1 MEPRLL
7 NDVDIGQTF
16 KFRVAFETL
25 GQSKS
30 SGKPMITI
38 GLSLTTLGDIPIE
51 KMVYLYF
58 VSTVQWRINDFIAK
72 IDKKHIHVEYYDNM
86 WNGWDN
92 QGTFKDAKGYCT
104 IKKDNYGYKVDELLA
119 SPPKDAIITDTK
131 VLPEISDDEIPF

>member
-72 IDKKHIHVEYYDNM
+72 IDKKHIHVEYLTCGM
-86 WNGWDN
+86 AGIIKEHSKT
-92 QGTFKDAKGYCT
+92 QKGIALSKRIIMA
-104 IKKDNYGYKVDELLA
+104 IKLM
-119 SPPKDAIITDTK
+119 SC
-131 VLPEISDDEIPF
+131 